1 MVKYENGKIYKIID
15 NTTDNIYIGS
25 TCEKLCRRLQKHK
38 SSYNCY
44 LNPNVKQG
52 YMRSFDILKNN
63 DYKIILIEDYP
74 CENKEQL
81 LSREQYYIDTLN
93 CINHNNPIHNKK
105 DYYKQYSEKNRD
117 RLNKMSREWDNNNKE
132 KRRATSKKYAD
143 KNKEKSASNQRKT
156 RAFIKSFGGDIR
168 GDNCN
173 LLKIDTS
180 LFLI

>member
-93 CINHNNPIHNKK
+93 CINHNNPIHNNKE
-105 DYYKQYSEKNRD
+105 YSRKWRNNNRDHCNHKSREWTKKNRD
-117 RLNKMSREWDNNNKE
+117 KKNETNRLYRYSISINNIN
-132 KRRATSKKYAD
+132 
-143 KNKEKSASNQRKT
+143 
-156 RAFIKSFGGDIR
+156 
-168 GDNCN
+168 
-173 LLKIDTS
+173 KIDTS

>member
-93 CINHNNPIHNKK
+93 CINHNNQIHNNKE
-105 DYYKQYSEKNRD
+105 YSRKWRNNNRDHCNHKSREWTKKNRD
-117 RLNKMSREWDNNNKE
+117 KKNETNRLYRYSISINNIN
-132 KRRATSKKYAD
+132 
-143 KNKEKSASNQRKT
+143 
-156 RAFIKSFGGDIR
+156 
-168 GDNCN
+168 
-173 LLKIDTS
+173 KIDTTLPYLNLLVVS
-180 LFLI
+180 